1 MELQDWRKEPRKN
14 YSNEFKLR
22 MVELASQPGAC
33 VAQIAREN
41 GVNDNVI
48 FKWLRLW
55 QNEGRV
61 SRRLPVTTSSDTGVE
76 LLPVEITPDEQ
87 KEPVAAIAPSL
98 STSTQTR
105 VSASSCNYSESK
117 VDMAE
122 QLNRKLKGWA
132 MFYQFVDFKAKV
144 FSYIDRVVFWKL
156 AHWLAR
162 KYRTGIASLMRW
174 WCKSPKPGQSK
185 TWVLFG
191 KTNHGKLSGEIL
203 YRLVGQGKK
212 LFRWRL
218 PEGNPYLRTETRN
231 TYTSRFTEVAMAFA
245 SI

>member
-1 MELQDWRKEPRKN
+1 MGTMDPTFNPVITDDSAAFSQKAVQAMEKERSQMQLDDS
-14 YSNEFKLR
+14 YQL
-22 MVELASQPGAC
+22 LAQMTDYKDSPSC
-33 VAQIAREN
+33 
-41 GVNDNVI
+41 
-48 FKWLRLW
+48 
-55 QNEGRV
+55 
-61 SRRLPVTTSSDTGVE
+61 
-76 LLPVEITPDEQ
+76 
-87 KEPVAAIAPSL
+87 KEK
-98 STSTQTR
+98 QQ
-105 VSASSCNYSESK
+105 CNYSESK

-203 YRLVGQGKK
+203 YWLVGQGKK

>member
-76 LLPVEITPDEQ
+76 LLQCYVSDVCIRPAGIKQ
-87 KEPVAAIAPSL
+87 MIYLNLSCPSTL
-98 STSTQTR
+98 
-105 VSASSCNYSESK
+105 
-117 VDMAE
+117 
-122 QLNRKLKGWA
+122 
-132 MFYQFVDFKAKV
+132 
-144 FSYIDRVVFWKL
+144 I
-156 AHWLAR
+156 
-162 KYRTGIASLMRW
+162 
-174 WCKSPKPGQSK
+174 
-185 TWVLFG
+185 LF
-191 KTNHGKLSGEIL
+191 IL
-203 YRLVGQGKK
+203 
-212 LFRWRL
+212 
-218 PEGNPYLRTETRN
+218 
-231 TYTSRFTEVAMAFA
+231 FTESGISDNCPDKTFCFA
-245 SI
+245 SIISFSSF

>member
-1 MELQDWRKEPRKN
+1 MMVGFCKI
-14 YSNEFKLR
+14 NESVNAFGYF
-22 MVELASQPGAC
+22 PGSLNLLKHLL
-33 VAQIAREN
+33 IISSH
-41 GVNDNVI
+41 NV
-48 FKWLRLW
+48 FW
-55 QNEGRV
+55 
-61 SRRLPVTTSSDTGVE
+61 
-76 LLPVEITPDEQ
+76 
-87 KEPVAAIAPSL
+87 
-98 STSTQTR
+98 
-105 VSASSCNYSESK
+105 
-117 VDMAE
+117 
-122 QLNRKLKGWA
+122 
-132 MFYQFVDFKAKV
+132 FVDFKDKV

>member
-1 MELQDWRKEPRKN
+1 
-14 YSNEFKLR
+14 
-22 MVELASQPGAC
+22 
-33 VAQIAREN
+33 
-41 GVNDNVI
+41 
-48 FKWLRLW
+48 
-55 QNEGRV
+55 
-61 SRRLPVTTSSDTGVE
+61 
-76 LLPVEITPDEQ
+76 
-87 KEPVAAIAPSL
+87 
-98 STSTQTR
+98 
-105 VSASSCNYSESK
+105 
-117 VDMAE
+117 MAE

-218 PEGNPYLRTETRN
+218 PEGNPYLRTETRK
-231 TYTSRFTEVAMAFA
+231 TYTSRFTEVAMEFA

>member
-1 MELQDWRKEPRKN
+1 MTDFGGKTSIFSHPVYLFLREFSLQDSRGG
-14 YSNEFKLR
+14 S
-22 MVELASQPGAC
+22 GAC

-105 VSASSCNYSESK
+105 VSASSCK
-117 VDMAE
+117 VEFRHGNMTLE
-122 QLNRKLKGWA
+122 NPSPELLTVLIREL
-132 MFYQFVDFKAKV
+132 
-144 FSYIDRVVFWKL
+144 
-156 AHWLAR
+156 
-162 KYRTGIASLMRW
+162 TGR
-174 WCKSPKPGQSK
+174 G
-185 TWVLFG
+185 
-191 KTNHGKLSGEIL
+191 
-203 YRLVGQGKK
+203 R
-212 LFRWRL
+212 
-218 PEGNPYLRTETRN
+218 
-231 TYTSRFTEVAMAFA
+231 
-245 SI
+245 